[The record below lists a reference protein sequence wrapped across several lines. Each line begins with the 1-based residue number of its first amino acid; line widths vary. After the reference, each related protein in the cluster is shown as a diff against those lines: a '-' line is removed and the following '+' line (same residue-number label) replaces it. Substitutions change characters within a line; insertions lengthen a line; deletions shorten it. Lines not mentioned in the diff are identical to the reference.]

1 MSVMSYNELVDLV
14 SMGAVVGEIGVEDI
28 NGASIDITLGE
39 RLLIEKRPA
48 FIGAF
53 TSPRREGPALDTLE
67 YVMGEAGYLLEPGE
81 FILAH
86 SQQMFFLPDN
96 VAAEYKLRSSLARIG
111 LNNALAGWCDPGW
124 HNSVLTLELT
134 NTTRYHSI
142 LLKPG
147 DPIGQMVFYKVA
159 QVPAEKSYRVKGRYN
174 GDKTAQGARSLKP
187 CVCGNA
193 YVYPDTEWAVGQ
205 KDVEA
210 HNFIE
215 CHKCQRRTA
224 GYSHLVYAVEEW
236 NNGVITGEVQG

>member
-1 MSVMSYNELVDLV
+1 MSYNELHKLV
-14 SMGAVVGEIGVEDI
+14 ASGAVTGIGGKDI

-39 RLLIEKRPA
+39 RLLVEKRPA
-48 FIGAF
+48 FVGAF

-134 NTTRYHSI
+134 NTTRFHSI

-159 QVPAEKSYRVKGRYN
+159 PVPEERSYKVHGRYN
-174 GDKTAQGARSLKP
+174 GDNTAQGARSLKA
-187 CVCGNA
+187 CVCGNS
-193 YVYPDTEWAVGQ
+193 YVLPEAEWSIVKGELEALHYVG
-205 KDVEA
+205 
-210 HNFIE
+210 
-215 CHKCQRRTA
+215 CSKCERRTA
-224 GYSHLVYAVEEW
+224 GYAQLTGAVEEW
-236 NNGVITGEVQG
+236 NNGAITGEVQG